1 MMTSYFIYREDMARV
16 VEVFE
21 SFNKNFDEF
30 HSIFKK
36 VTGQDLKLAKLDVR
50 LYQSILKSLSK

>member
-16 VEVFE
+16 TEVFE

-30 HSIFKK
+30 HSIFKT

-50 LYQSILKSLSK
+50 L

>member
-21 SFNKNFDEF
+21 SFNRNFDEF
-30 HSIFKK
+30 HLVFKE

-50 LYQSILKSLSK
+50 LLSILKSLST